1 MPIRK
6 DDEIM
11 VTRGTFKGREGKVV
25 EVYRRK
31 WVIHIENINREKVN
45 GTDSSQFSPIF
56 NAFIHRTNH
65 PSRY

>member
-6 DDEIM
+6 DDEVM

-31 WVIHIENINREKVN
+31 WVIHVERINREKVN
-45 GTDSSQFSPIF
+45 GRRVFKVRSLVVMLWTFF
-56 NAFIHRTNH
+56 
-65 PSRY
+65 